1 MRVSFAFATLLAV
14 WTSSILAA
22 PTPQYGHGF
31 ISNST
36 GTTSEVVSATSSA
49 PSSHQT
55 GGEEYVV
62 IFNNSS
68 PTPPP
73 VAEVL
78 SRIELTPDH
87 SDVKYTFNNSAFR
100 GFVANMKSHC
110 IDALNNMTDVTHVE
124 KSVSIASFAITRSGS
139 PWGLQRVSSS
149 STVSGDDKSLDFA
162 YSFNDAKLGQGVDI
176 YVVDTGVRTTHA
188 VFGGRAKQGFSF
200 ETDTS
205 DGDGHGT
212 HVAGTAAGAV
222 FGVASGANIWAVK
235 VLGSDGS
242 GASSDTIAGMNW
254 VVQNHEARKSQ
265 PGFVGSIMSMS
276 WGLTGT
282 SSAIDAAIKAALSAG
297 IHVSVAAGNSG
308 KDACSFSPSDNGGGN
323 SDAVSVGSIGI
334 NNAVSSFSNTG
345 KCVDIYAPGENV
357 LSAWKDSD
365 TTIQCLSGTSMAT
378 PHVTG
383 IMAYLMA
390 QDASLAAD
398 PAKLKS
404 ALLSSA
410 LKSIVT
416 GSVNSG
422 DQKLLL
428 NNGVTAGVP
437 SITRRWVNAGGNIT
451 EEVVQ
456 KEKRGVNLNS
466 LASWISD
473 LADKK
478 DDIERLKFAV
488 KRGETALRY

>member
-1 MRVSFAFATLLAV
+1 MRVTFAFATLLAV

-36 GTTSEVVSATSSA
+36 GTTSEVASATSSA

-55 GGEEYVV
+55 GGEEYVI
-62 IFNNSS
+62 IFNNSV
-68 PTPPP
+68 PTPPH

-78 SRIELTPDH
+78 SRIELSPDH

-110 IDALNNMTDVTHVE
+110 IDALNNMTDVSHVE
-124 KSVSIASFAITRSGS
+124 KSVSIASYTTTTRSGS
-139 PWGLQRVSSS
+139 PWGLQRVSSA
-149 STVSGDDKSLDFA
+149 STVSGDEKTLDFT

-176 YVVDTGVRTTHA
+176 YIVDTGVRTTHA

-222 FGVASGANIWAVK
+222 FGVASGASIWAVK

-276 WGLTGT
+276 WGLAGT
-282 SSAIDAAIKAALSAG
+282 SSAIDAAIKSALSAG

-323 SDAVSVGSIGI
+323 SAAVSVGSIGI
-334 NNAVSSFSNTG
+334 GNAVSSFSNTG

-365 TTIQCLSGTSMAT
+365 TTIQYLSGTSMAT

-383 IMAYLMA
+383 VMAYLMA

-404 ALLSSA
+404 TLLSSA
-410 LKSIVT
+410 LQNIVT
-416 GSVNSG
+416 GNVIAG
-422 DQKLLL
+422 DQKVLL
-428 NNGVTAGVP
+428 NNGVTASVP
-437 SITRRWVNAGGNIT
+437 SITRRWVKSGSNLT
-451 EEVVQ
+451 EELVH

-473 LADKK
+473 LVGK
-478 DDIERLKFAV
+478 DEVERLKFAV